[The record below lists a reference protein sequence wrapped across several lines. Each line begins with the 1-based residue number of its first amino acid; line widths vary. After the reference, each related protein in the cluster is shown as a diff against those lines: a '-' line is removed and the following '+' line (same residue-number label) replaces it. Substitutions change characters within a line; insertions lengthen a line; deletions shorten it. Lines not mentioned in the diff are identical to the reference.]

1 MEDQTCIKQYTSM
14 YTIDELAAL
23 GGEDFTTQSLS
34 SNQSFFSYPMH
45 VETSSTTAA
54 AYQRSAKQLK
64 TTDSLNNENIS
75 SPPESSSPSNI
86 SSLSRNGHNS
96 PTDPQQASQVCG
108 DVVAHGDPQDQE
120 VVSPGKNSNASSK
133 GNKHGR
139 KRTAAMENNQKTCSQ
154 DHVMAERNRRE
165 KLNQQFIALSAVLP
179 GLTKMDKASVL
190 GDAVN
195 YLKQL
200 QEKVK
205 TFEEQTIKKTVESV
219 IFLKKTQIY
228 ADDSESSS
236 SNGNSIDGSTHD
248 EPVPEIEARVCH
260 KNVLIRIHCEKRKGV
275 FVKILSQIE
284 KLHLSIMNSNA
295 IPFDDS
301 FLAITMNAE
310 YSMTVKDLVKN
321 LRSVV
326 SNN

>member
-1 MEDQTCIKQYTSM
+1 M
-14 YTIDELAAL
+14 YTIDELAGL
-23 GGEDFTTQSLS
+23 GGEDFTTQSFS
-34 SNQSFFSYPMH
+34 SNQSFLSYPMYM
-45 VETSSTTAA
+45 ETSSTTTAA
-54 AYQRSAKQLK
+54 DRGSGKNLK
-64 TTDSLNNENIS
+64 PTDSWNNQHIS

-86 SSLSRNGHNS
+86 SSLSKNGHNS
-96 PTDPQQASQVCG
+96 PTDPLQASQVYG
-108 DVVAHGDPQDQE
+108 NVVEHVNPKDQE
-120 VVSPGKNSNASSK
+120 VVSPGKNSNALLK
-133 GNKHGR
+133 GNQQGR
-139 KRTAAMENNQKTCSQ
+139 KRTAAAMENNQKTCTQ

-165 KLNQQFIALSAVLP
+165 KLNQRFIALSAVLP
-179 GLTKMDKASVL
+179 SLTKMDKSSVL

-228 ADDSESSS
+228 ADDSELSS

-248 EPVPEIEARVCH
+248 EPLTEIEARVCH

-284 KLHLSIMNSNA
+284 KLHLSIMNSNV

-301 FLAITMNAE
+301 FLAITVTAQMNAE

-321 LRSVV
+321 LRSAV
-326 SNN
+326 

>member
-1 MEDQTCIKQYTSM
+1 MENQTCINQHTYM
-14 YTIDELAAL
+14 YTIDELDAL
-23 GGEDFTTQSLS
+23 GGEDFTTQSFS
-34 SNQSFFSYPMH
+34 SNESFLSYPMYM
-45 VETSSTTAA
+45 ETISTTTSAA
-54 AYQRSAKQLK
+54 ADQRSANQLK
-64 TTDSLNNENIS
+64 TTDSLNNQNIS

-86 SSLSRNGHNS
+86 SSLSGNGHNS
-96 PTDPQQASQVCG
+96 PTDPQQASQLCG
-108 DVVAHGDPQDQE
+108 D

-133 GNKHGR
+133 RNKLGR
-139 KRTAAMENNQKTCSQ
+139 KRSTAMDNQKTCAQ

-165 KLNQQFIALSAVLP
+165 KLNLRFIALSAILP

-190 GDAVN
+190 GNAVN

-200 QEKVK
+200 QEKVT

-236 SNGNSIDGSTHD
+236 SNGNSIAGSTHD
-248 EPVPEIEARVCH
+248 EPLPEIEARVCH

-301 FLAITMNAE
+301 SLAITVTAQMNDE
-310 YSMTVKDLVKN
+310 YSMTVTDLVKS

-326 SNN
+326 